1 MLIAEISSGD
11 GQGGKSPMHVLWLL
25 YGVGRAAFLLS
36 SVGSAQ
42 LLEVQEGPSVAGLDS
57 LVQRK

>member
-1 MLIAEISSGD
+1 
-11 GQGGKSPMHVLWLL
+11 MHVLWLL

-42 LLEVQEGPSVAGLDS
+42 LLGVQEGPLVDGLDS